1 MRKPVSSS
9 GRSRRPR
16 RVGVAAAAFFAALA
30 ILPVNPARAGAVAA
44 SSFDGFDA
52 GVRPAGWTFTNCNA
66 DTDTFTSAAEYG
78 AAGPSVRL
86 DATGDIVAPPAFSAP
101 RRLSFWYKGVGDGAS
116 TVQLLVEEHYSSAW
130 YALTCLSVAIPT
142 SSATA
147 RFALQSVTDQVR
159 FSYTAADGG
168 VLAIDDVTVYDRRY
182 FLFAAIGD
190 FGEACDDL
198 GPEHEAAVAA
208 LVKSWNPDY
217 IITTGDNNYPVGS
230 AFTIDTNI
238 GQFYADF
245 IYPYHGGWP
254 SAATENRFWPALG
267 NHDYTPNPP
276 TPHYDYFT
284 LPGNERYYEQTDAE
298 NIVHLF
304 ALDSCGPEPDG
315 NTAGSI
321 QGSWLQNALAAST
334 AAWKIVYN
342 HHCPY
347 SSSEPYS
354 PGISTARWPYGSW
367 GADAVL
373 SGHAHHYERLATDG
387 IAYFVN
393 GAGGGNLYSFTT
405 PDPASV
411 VRYNADWGAQMIE
424 ADEARLTFRFF
435 NTAGEEIDSYT
446 LYAPTPSPSAPPPSP
461 TPPPATPTAGIYTPT
476 PPTPSPSCA
485 CLTPTPVPPTPGA
498 ESPTATPTPAAA
510 PTPARRVYDAADFD
524 GDGADDPGLWR
535 PANCTFYIYAVSAVA
550 YGAAGDVPVTG
561 DYNADG
567 KADYGVFRPA
577 TGRWWVKGLYS
588 GPYGNHLF
596 GTNGDFPVPADYDG
610 DFRTDTAI
618 WRPLN
623 GYWAVKSQTRFHYGL
638 SGDLPVVA
646 DYDGDGDADP
656 AVFRKN
662 GALSGIWYLRNLT
675 SRGWGYGSDA
685 VCPGD
690 YNGDGTAELSVFR
703 GATGTWYVLG
713 SPPVVF
719 GASGDVPVVI
729 DFEGDGTE
737 DRVLYR
743 SASGTWQV
751 YGVTSFV
758 YGTSSDEPAVG
769 RAD

>member
-1 MRKPVSSS
+1 MPIREDM
-9 GRSRRPR
+9 GRA
-16 RVGVAAAAFFAALA
+16 GALAATMSAALA
-30 ILPVNPARAGAVAA
+30 LLTANPARAGTLAA
-44 SSFDGFDA
+44 SGFDGFDA
-52 GVRPAGWTFTNCNA
+52 GVRPSGWTFTNCNA
-66 DTDTFTSAAEYG
+66 DSDTFTSAEEYG

-101 RRLSFWYKGVGDGAS
+101 SRLSFWYKGVGDGAS

-130 YALTCLSVAIPT
+130 YALTCLSVSIPT
-142 SSATA
+142 SRATA
-147 RFALQSVTDQVR
+147 RFVLQSVTDQVR
-159 FSYTAADGG
+159 FSYSAPAGG
-168 VLAIDDVTVYDRRY
+168 TLALDDVTVYDRRY
-182 FLFAAIGD
+182 CLFAAIGD

-217 IITTGDNNYPVGS
+217 IITTGDNNYPLGE

-238 GQFYADF
+238 GQFYSDF

-267 NHDYTPNPP
+267 NHDYTPDPP

-284 LPGNERYYEQTDAE
+284 LPGNERYYEHTDAE
-298 NIVHLF
+298 NVVHLF
-304 ALDSCGPEPDG
+304 ALDSCGSEPDG
-315 NTAGSI
+315 NTAGST
-321 QGSWLQNALAAST
+321 QGAWLQNALAAST

-354 PGISTARWPYGSW
+354 PGVSTARWPYGSW

-373 SGHAHHYERLATDG
+373 SGHAHHYERLVTEG
-387 IAYFVN
+387 IPYFVN
-393 GAGGGNLYSFTT
+393 GAGGGNLYPFTT

-411 VRYNADWGAQMIE
+411 VRYDSDWGAQMIE
-424 ADEARLTFRFF
+424 ADDARLTFKFF
-435 NTAGEEIDSYT
+435 NTAGEEIDSCT
-446 LYAPTPSPSAPPPSP
+446 LLAPTPASAPSPTAASTTPTVPPPTPTPAGMTPTPVAPTPTVAPGTPTAPPASPTPSP
-461 TPPPATPTAGIYTPT
+461 
-476 PPTPSPSCA
+476 
-485 CLTPTPVPPTPGA
+485 
-498 ESPTATPTPAAA
+498 A
-510 PTPARRVYDAADFD
+510 PTPARRVFDAADFD

-535 PANCTFYIYAVSAVA
+535 PANSTFYIYAVSAVA
-550 YGAAGDVPVTG
+550 YGTAGDVPVTG
-561 DYNADG
+561 DYNGDG
-567 KADYGVFRPA
+567 TADYGVFRPA
-577 TGRWWVKGLYS
+577 TGRWWVRGIYAGS
-588 GPYGNHLF
+588 DYASFLF

-610 DFRTDTAI
+610 DFRTDTAV
-618 WRPLN
+618 WRPRN
-623 GYWAVKSQTRFHYGL
+623 GYWAIKSQTRFYYGV
-638 SGDLPVVA
+638 STDLPVPA

-690 YNGDGTAELSVFR
+690 FNGDGTAELSVFR

-713 SPPVVF
+713 SPPVAF
-719 GASGDVPVVI
+719 GGAGDVPVVI

-743 SASGTWQV
+743 PSNGTWRV
-751 YGVTSFV
+751 YGVTSFA

-769 RAD
+769 RTD